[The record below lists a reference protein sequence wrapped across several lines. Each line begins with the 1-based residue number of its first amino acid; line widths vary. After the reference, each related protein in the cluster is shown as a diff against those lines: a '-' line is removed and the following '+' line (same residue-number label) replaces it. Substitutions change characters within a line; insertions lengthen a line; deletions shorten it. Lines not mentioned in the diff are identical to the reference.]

1 MEKNHL
7 LLILIAILIVM
18 YLNWPCSSENF
29 QSWPMDYESINY
41 SPVAYQID
49 GGNNFYGTRGWINP
63 SDAYNYANTIADD
76 LDRPFASPMGS
87 PTEVGNLTRFARLGG
102 PRWDPSTWVDT
113 QEPDGQFVG
122 QIQSN

>member
-1 MEKNHL
+1 MDKNY
-7 LLILIAILIVM
+7 LILILIVILIVW

-29 QSWPMDYESINY
+29 QSWPMDYESVMY

-49 GGNNFYGTRGWINP
+49 GGNNFYGRRGWINP

-76 LDRPFASPMGS
+76 LDRPFASPI
-87 PTEVGNLTRFARLGG
+87 GG
-102 PRWDPSTWVDT
+102 PRWDPSTWRDV